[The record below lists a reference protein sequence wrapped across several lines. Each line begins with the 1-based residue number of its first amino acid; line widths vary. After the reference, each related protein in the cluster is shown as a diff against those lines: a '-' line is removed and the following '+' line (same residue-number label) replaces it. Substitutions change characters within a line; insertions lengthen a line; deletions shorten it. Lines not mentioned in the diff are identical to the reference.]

1 MLSFMKPTLLISV
14 LFVFC
19 FGCNPQVEQKIEQKN
34 EFLEVRINRWT
45 ALEGGEI
52 FVLRKINN
60 DWSAMLLGDGDR
72 FSCLYNK
79 SVQPK
84 SNWEDFWKQ
93 LQSNG
98 LLEISDGRRLSN
110 SLDGRGYYVEII
122 YQNNIKRYS
131 FKDPEGLKTKESE
144 QIQKIGDLISKEFET
159 PMFSGKYGRGEIGDY
174 LIEQCKNRPLNQDSI
189 H

>member
-1 MLSFMKPTLLISV
+1 MRSLIFLLTIF
-14 LFVFC
+14 LFSFC
-19 FGCNPQVEQKIEQKN
+19 FGCNPQVEQKTEQKN
-34 EFLEVRINRWT
+34 EFIEVRINRWT

-52 FVLRKINN
+52 LVLRKINK

-72 FSCLYNK
+72 FSCLYQK

-84 SNWEDFWKQ
+84 SGWEDLWKQ

-110 SLDGRGYYVEII
+110 YLDGSAYYVEVF

-131 FKDPEGLKTKESE
+131 FKDPENLKTKEAE
-144 QIQKIGDLISKEFET
+144 QIQNIGDLISNEFET
-159 PMFSGKYGRGEIGDY
+159 PMFSGKYNRGKVGDY
-174 LIEQCKNRPLNQDSI
+174 LIEQCKNRPDQDSI